1 MKKKILIIKHG
12 SFGDV
17 VLSTGAIKSI
27 KNHFSNYAIYLL
39 TSSKYASFMK
49 YCPNVNQ
56 IIIDD
61 RKPFYYFINHF
72 LLLKNILRHHFE
84 YIIDLQNSKRTFWY
98 NLIFKFFTKSII
110 SSSRPMAHFRYIIPP
125 QGYEHVTTGLKNQ
138 LFLIGIRFFFE
149 PDVEWLIDEKV
160 NNQININKPY
170 VIIIP
175 GTSKRGFYKRWSSN
189 KYAELSNYLLKNNLS
204 VVVAGNTEDYSS
216 ALPIL
221 KLCPKAYNFLG
232 KSPPSILYNLA
243 KKAKFVISNDTGP
256 ALLVSLSNTPLVWIV
271 NDNAVSSSNK
281 PTGKKIIKISSKSI
295 KNISTI
301 QVINE
306 ISKKKL
312 I

>member
-1 MKKKILIIKHG
+1 
-12 SFGDV
+12 
-17 VLSTGAIKSI
+17 
-27 KNHFSNYAIYLL
+27 
-39 TSSKYASFMK
+39 
-49 YCPNVNQ
+49 
-56 IIIDD
+56 
-61 RKPFYYFINHF
+61 
-72 LLLKNILRHHFE
+72 
-84 YIIDLQNSKRTFWY
+84 
-98 NLIFKFFTKSII
+98 
-110 SSSRPMAHFRYIIPP
+110 MAHFRYIIPP